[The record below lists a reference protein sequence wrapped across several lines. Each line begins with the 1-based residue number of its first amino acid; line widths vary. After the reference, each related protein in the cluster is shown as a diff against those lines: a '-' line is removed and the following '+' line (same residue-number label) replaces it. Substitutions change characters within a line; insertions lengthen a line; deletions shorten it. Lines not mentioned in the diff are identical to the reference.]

1 MGLEPT
7 GGGTTILCLNHLA
20 TLAITFFTVARLPV
34 CVYPLAIEISKFFGL
49 IWERCPLL
57 AHERVALTSRAG
69 LGCL

>member
-20 TLAITFFTVARLPV
+20 TLAITFSNVARLPV

-49 IWERCPLL
+49 TWEGCPLL
-57 AHERVALTSRAG
+57 ATKLVALT
-69 LGCL
+69 